1 MSSVVKYEFFDCVCV
16 CVWMV
21 EVTHL
26 FLSTL
31 PLSLS
36 VVFYITVRTGEERDE
51 WKGKMSVYVVHFKIF
66 FYPNQV

>member
-1 MSSVVKYEFFDCVCV
+1 MSSVVKYELFDCVCVCVCV

-21 EVTHL
+21 DMTHL

-51 WKGKMSVYVVHFKIF
+51 WKGKRECICSTL
-66 FYPNQV
+66 